1 MCFDTSTW
9 HTGMPNT
16 SAHERRGVIMGWR
29 SSQTTRAGHA
39 CGLSGTTL
47 RRLDKEGKLP
57 VLRRRLMGLPDVGLP
72 ECHLSAEG

>member
-1 MCFDTSTW
+1 
-9 HTGMPNT
+9 
-16 SAHERRGVIMGWR
+16 MGWR